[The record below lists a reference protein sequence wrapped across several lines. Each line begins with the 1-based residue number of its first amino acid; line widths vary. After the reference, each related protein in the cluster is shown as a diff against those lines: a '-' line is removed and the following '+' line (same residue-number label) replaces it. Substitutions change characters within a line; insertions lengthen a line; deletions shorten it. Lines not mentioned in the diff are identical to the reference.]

1 MSSASP
7 SPFAALFTED
17 SIHQTWLDVEAALA
31 LAQAELGIIPAPAAA
46 EIAAK
51 AKLELVDR
59 AAFARHLEVTGH
71 ALVSLV
77 WQVDALCD
85 GGAGGYLHWG
95 ATTVNITQT
104 AYLLLVRRAHRLM
117 QRDLASLLRHLADHA
132 EASQDYVMAGRTH
145 GQHALPITFGFKV
158 ATWIDELLRHEERLR
173 QLEPRTFRAMYGGG
187 VGTVA
192 ALGERGPALQRRFAE
207 RLGMAVMELPAR
219 TARDHLGEYVTTLAL
234 LCGTLA
240 RVAREV
246 YTLMK
251 PEYGEVEE
259 PVPPGA
265 VGSSTMPQKR
275 NPKLCMLILQ
285 LTARA
290 RIQVPAALEALDSE
304 HEEDGSQYQ
313 VMEQAMT
320 AAVTATGDALQASV
334 AMAAGLSLKPE
345 RMRHNL
351 DLTRGLIVS
360 ETVMLAVGERIGRQR
375 AHDVVYEAAQ
385 RAHAAGSTFAAELQG
400 EPQVTEHLTAGELAE
415 LLDPSRYVGL
425 SAHFARDMA
434 ARARAVATG
443 LAAEA
448 QPGS

>member
-1 MSSASP
+1 MSNAAP
-7 SPFAALFTED
+7 SPFAALFLED
-17 SIHQTWLDVEAALA
+17 SVHQTWLDVEVALA
-31 LAQAELGIIPAPAAA
+31 AAQAELGIIPAAAAA

-77 WQVDALCD
+77 WQIDALCD
-85 GGAGGYLHWG
+85 GDAGGYLHWG

-104 AYLLLVRRAHRLM
+104 ARLLLVRRGHRLL
-117 QRDLASLLRHLADHA
+117 QGELATLLRHLADHA
-132 EASQDYVMAGRTH
+132 DAASDYAMAGRTH
-145 GQHALPITFGFKV
+145 GQHALPITFGLKV

-187 VGTVA
+187 AGTVA
-192 ALGERGPALQRRFAE
+192 ALGDRGPELQRRFAE
-207 RLGMAVMELPAR
+207 HLGMAPMELPAR

-240 RVAREV
+240 RMAREV

-259 PVPPGA
+259 AVPAGA

-285 LTARA
+285 LTPRARA
-290 RIQVPAALEALDSE
+290 QVAPALESLESD
-304 HEEDGSQYQ
+304 HEEDGSQCH
-313 VMEQAMT
+313 VMEHAMT
-320 AAVTATGDALQASV
+320 EAVTATGDALQAAV
-334 AMAAGLSLKPE
+334 ALTAGLRTDRE
-345 RMRHNL
+345 RMRRNL

-360 ETVMLAVGERIGRQR
+360 ERVMMVLGERIGRQL

-385 RAHAAGSTFAAELQG
+385 RAHRRGTTFAEELLAEP
-400 EPQVTEHLTAGELAE
+400 EVAAHLDAEQIGE
-415 LLDPSRYVGL
+415 LLDAGRYTGL
-425 SAHFARDMA
+425 SARFARQAATA
-434 ARARAVATG
+434 ARAAAG
-443 LAAEA
+443 LSS
-448 QPGS
+448 PT

>member
-1 MSSASP
+1 MSSASS

-31 LAQAELGIIPAPAAA
+31 AAQAELGIIPAAAAA

-59 AAFARHLEVTGH
+59 AAFASHLEVTGH

-77 WQVDALCD
+77 WQIDALCD
-85 GGAGGYLHWG
+85 GDAGGYLHWG

-104 AYLLLVRRAHRLM
+104 ARLLLVRRAHRLI
-117 QRDLASLLRHLADHA
+117 QRELAALLRHLAHHA
-132 EASQDYVMAGRTH
+132 DTARDYVMAGRTH
-145 GQHALPITFGFKV
+145 GQHALPVTFGFKV
-158 ATWIDELLRHEERLR
+158 ATWIDELLRHEQRLR

-192 ALGERGPALQRRFAE
+192 ALGDRGPELQRRFAE
-207 RLGMAVMELPAR
+207 RLRMAVMELPAR

-240 RVAREV
+240 RLAREV

-259 PVPPGA
+259 AVPPGA

-275 NPKLCMLILQ
+275 NPKLCMAVLQ

-290 RIQVPAALEALDSE
+290 RAQVTPALESLNAE
-304 HEEDGSQYQ
+304 HEEDGSQYH
-313 VMEQAMT
+313 VMEHAMT
-320 AAVTATGDALQASV
+320 EAVVATGEALQATV
-334 AMAAGLSLKPE
+334 AVAGGLRLNPE
-345 RMRHNL
+345 RMRRNL
-351 DLTRGLIVS
+351 ELTRGLIVS
-360 ETVMLAVGERIGRQR
+360 ETVMLALGERIGRQQ
-375 AHDVVYEAAQ
+375 AHDLVYEAAQ
-385 RAHAAGSTFAAELQG
+385 RAHAAGTTFAAELQATP
-400 EPQVTEHLTAGELAE
+400 EVAAHLTPGQLAE
-415 LLDPSRYVGL
+415 LLDPSRYTGL
-425 SAHFARDMA
+425 SADFAGAAAAA
-434 ARARAVATG
+434 ARAAAAR
-443 LAAEA
+443 LAAAA
-448 QPGS
+448 QAGS

>member
-1 MSSASP
+1 MSNASP

-17 SIHQTWLDVEAALA
+17 SIHQAWLDVEVALA
-31 LAQAELGIIPAPAAA
+31 AAQAELGIIPAAAAA

-59 AAFARHLEVTGH
+59 AAFARRLEVTGH

-77 WQVDALCD
+77 WQIDVLCD
-85 GGAGGYLHWG
+85 GDAGGYLHWG

-104 AYLLLVRRAHRLM
+104 ARLLLVRRAHRLM
-117 QRDLASLLRHLADHA
+117 QGELATLLRHLADHA
-132 EASQDYVMAGRTH
+132 EAAREYPMAGRTH

-192 ALGERGPALQRRFAE
+192 ALGDRGPELQRRFAE
-207 RLGMAVMELPAR
+207 CLRMAPMELPAR

-240 RVAREV
+240 RMAREV

-259 PVPPGA
+259 AVPTGA

-275 NPKLCMLILQ
+275 NPKLCMLLLQ
-285 LTARA
+285 LTARVRA
-290 RIQVPAALEALDSE
+290 QVAPALESLAAE

-313 VMEQAMT
+313 VMEHALT
-320 AAVTATGDALQASV
+320 DAVVAAGEALQA
-334 AMAAGLSLKPE
+334 AAALAGGLRLDPE
-345 RMRHNL
+345 RMRRNL

-360 ETVMLAVGERIGRQR
+360 ETVMLALGERIGRQH

-385 RAHAAGSTFAAELQG
+385 RAHANGTNFAAELQADP
-400 EPQVTEHLTAGELAE
+400 EVAATLSAEQLAE
-415 LLDPSRYVGL
+415 LLDPGRYVGL
-425 SAHFARDMA
+425 SADFALDAAAGARATA
-434 ARARAVATG
+434 ARLAPAVQA
-443 LAAEA
+443 
-448 QPGS
+448 GS

>member
-1 MSSASP
+1 MSATSP

-17 SIHQTWLDVEAALA
+17 SIYQTWLDVEVALA
-31 LAQAELGIIPAPAAA
+31 AAQAELGIIPAAAAA

-59 AAFARHLEVTGH
+59 AAFAEHLAVTSH

-77 WQVDALCD
+77 WQVDKLCE

-104 AYLLLVRRAHRLM
+104 ALLLLVRRAHRM
-117 QRDLASLLRHLADHA
+117 IGRDLAALLRHLAGHA
-132 EASQDYVMAGRTH
+132 DTARDYAMAGRTH

-187 VGTVA
+187 AGTLA
-192 ALGERGPALQRRFAE
+192 SLGERGPAVQRGFASQ
-207 RLGMAVMELPAR
+207 LDMAVMELPAR
-219 TARDHLGEYVTTLAL
+219 TARDHLAEYVAALAI

-240 RVAREV
+240 RIAREV

-259 PVPPGA
+259 AVPHGA

-285 LTARA
+285 LTPRARA
-290 RIQVPAALEALDSE
+290 QVAPALESLESD
-304 HEEDGSQYQ
+304 HEEDGSQCH
-313 VMEQAMT
+313 VMEHAIT
-320 AAVTATGDALQASV
+320 EAVIATGDALQATV
-334 AMAAGLSLKPE
+334 ALAAGLHTDRE
-345 RMRHNL
+345 RMRRNL
-351 DLTRGLIVS
+351 DMSGGLIVS
-360 ETVMLAVGERIGRQR
+360 ERVMMVLGERIGRQL
-375 AHDVVYEAAQ
+375 AHDAVYEAAQ
-385 RAHAAGSTFAAELQG
+385 GAHATGSTFAEELLAEP
-400 EPQVTEHLTAGELAE
+400 EVAAHLTAEQIAE
-415 LLDPSRYVGL
+415 LLDAGRYTGL
-425 SAHFARDMA
+425 SARFAEQAAAA
-434 ARARAVATG
+434 ARSAADRAIP
-443 LAAEA
+443 E
-448 QPGS
+448 